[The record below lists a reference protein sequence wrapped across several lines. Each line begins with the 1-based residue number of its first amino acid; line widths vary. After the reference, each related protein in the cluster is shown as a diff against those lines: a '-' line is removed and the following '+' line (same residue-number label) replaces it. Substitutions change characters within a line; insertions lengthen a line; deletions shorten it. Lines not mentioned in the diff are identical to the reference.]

1 MKRKAFIFVVAIITV
16 SQCFCVDV
24 INFQGKNITDAIDHQ
39 AQNIVFQL
47 MKLREILLDTNE
59 KLDQINRALDMIGEM
74 MAHGK

>member
-24 INFQGKNITDAIDHQ
+24 INFQ